1 MSREHISVASSGHT
15 TKHYKV
21 FGCSVHTDWAMI
33 GIRLKTLGFDLCES
47 VACVG
52 ECVCVFE
59 CVFVVDVDRLCF
71 QLINPYCFNH
81 WLVKGRL
88 V

>member
-47 VACVG
+47 VACV
-52 ECVCVFE
+52 
-59 CVFVVDVDRLCF
+59 
-71 QLINPYCFNH
+71 
-81 WLVKGRL
+81 
-88 V
+88 